1 VRCPIFACVSIH
13 ALYNFLPHF
22 FTSFFYPKFF
32 TAMKKALLLAAA
44 FTLTTLCL
52 PSRADASVYIK
63 YYNKD
68 SQKYVWKVKMNGSTK
83 EVTFD
88 GSTSSAATI
97 GGSGTSCIVET
108 PCGNIELK
116 DNMKIEIH
124 KGCIKIM

>member
-1 VRCPIFACVSIH
+1 
-13 ALYNFLPHF
+13 
-22 FTSFFYPKFF
+22 
-32 TAMKKALLLAAA
+32 MKKAFILAAVFA
-44 FTLTTLCL
+44 ISTFSF
-52 PSRADASVYIK
+52 PSLAEASVYIK

-124 KGCIKIM
+124 KGCIKVM